1 MAVKTITIDLE
12 AYDALV
18 KSKKGNESF
27 SQVIKR
33 TFKEERYTA
42 KHLLENLSRLSLS
55 NETLEQIGE
64 VRHRH
69 ESEYPKASSRTNSR

>member
-18 KSKKGNESF
+18 KNKKGNESF

-42 KHLLENLSRLSLS
+42 KHLLENLGSLTLSD
-55 NETLEQIGE
+55 EALERIE
-64 VRHRH
+64 EIRHRH
-69 ESEYPKASSRTNSR
+69 ESKYPESVNLDK

>member
-18 KSKKGNESF
+18 KNKKGNESF

-55 NETLEQIGE
+55 DETLEHIE
-64 VRHRH
+64 EIRHRH
-69 ESEYPKASSRTNSR
+69 ESEYPESVKVGE

>member
-18 KSKKGNESF
+18 KNKKGNESF

-42 KHLLENLSRLSLS
+42 KHLLENLSGLSLS
-55 NETLEQIGE
+55 DEALEHIE
-64 VRHRH
+64 EIRHRH
-69 ESEYPKASSRTNSR
+69 ESEYPESVKLGE

>member
-12 AYDALV
+12 AYDVLL
-18 KSKKGNESF
+18 KHKRGNESF

-42 KHLLENLSRLSLS
+42 KHLLENLSEVSLS
-55 NETLEQIGE
+55 NETLERVKEI
-64 VRHRH
+64 RRLH
-69 ESEYPKASSRTNSR
+69 ESEYPEGVKLGE

>member
-18 KSKKGNESF
+18 KNKRGNESF
-27 SQVIKR
+27 SKVIKR

-42 KHLLENLSRLSLS
+42 KHLLEELSEVSLS
-55 NETLEQIGE
+55 NETLKLVEE
-64 VRHRH
+64 VRRLH
-69 ESEYPKASSRTNSR
+69 ESEYPESVKLGE

>member
-1 MAVKTITIDLE
+1 MAVKTITIDLD

-18 KSKKGNESF
+18 KSKRGKESF

-42 KHLLENLSRLSLS
+42 KHLLENLSEVSLP
-55 NETLEQIGE
+55 NETLERVEEI
-64 VRHRH
+64 RRLH
-69 ESEYPKASSRTNSR
+69 ESEYPESVKLGE